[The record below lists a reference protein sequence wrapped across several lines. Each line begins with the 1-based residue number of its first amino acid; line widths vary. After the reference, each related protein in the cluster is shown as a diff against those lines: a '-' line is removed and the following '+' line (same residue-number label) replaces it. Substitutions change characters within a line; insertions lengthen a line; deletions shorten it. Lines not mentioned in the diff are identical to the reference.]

1 MNYQPK
7 ATPYTNVDHPYY
19 MYYIIILFHFILLQE
34 NQEKTKQFLR
44 NATDDQWH
52 WVNKEPRWLEL
63 FFNDIESLECV
74 IRCLEKI
81 HDIDVTEVFSGLFR
95 TWTQNQRG
103 GE

>member
-34 NQEKTKQFLR
+34 NQEKTKQFFR

-81 HDIDVTEVFSGLFR
+81 HDIDVIEVFSGLFR

>member
-1 MNYQPK
+1 
-7 ATPYTNVDHPYY
+7 
-19 MYYIIILFHFILLQE
+19 MYYIIILFYFILLQE

-44 NATDDQWH
+44 NATDEFLRNGTDDQWL
-52 WVNKEPRWLEL
+52 WVNKEPRGLEL
-63 FFNDIESLECV
+63 FFYDIELLECV

-81 HDIDVTEVFSGLFR
+81 HDIDVIEVFSGLFR